1 MVKPISFENFK
12 QLIDTINSSL
22 GNEFINNFRNQRK
35 RLKGAK
41 RKSGKGY
48 LLKYENSGNRW
59 VINEGAKDEI
69 QFHLY
74 ITDNDLGYG
83 FGINTQRGSFYNE
96 DIVKEV
102 QPYANSFIS
111 NFQDIQKSFPH
122 YGFLIGDLNSL
133 RKLDYEKYYLF
144 GNLIPIEKNG
154 EIISIEQSDYD
165 ILIQDLKNQLP
176 LYIKI
181 FEDRNDVILKAEL
194 KEIMKKGLVRYRALL
209 KLKPQLILQ
218 GPPGT
223 GKTRLAKEL
232 ANSFIVMP
240 KSISEELIVKY
251 LNPKQNIESPGK
263 LKKYTILEVDADKKR
278 VQMSRESGTTDY
290 TSFQDILNAYD
301 QKLWENSLD
310 QNGPRRAAST
320 AKYIYDHLKISKTA
334 DQSKLIQF
342 HPSYTYEDFVRGIT
356 AKPNQ
361 NGDGI
366 FYENENKTL
375 GLFTKKALDNYLKS
389 KRPSTALSKELWL
402 DEVFTG
408 FIQEIAENLGEDI
421 LPLTKKVDM
430 IGLDE
435 DAFRYKGKSW
445 GSSSGIRM
453 LFRDIK
459 QAYLGGNDTR
469 QDIVNN
475 KSLAGLANWHATYF
489 LVVLDW
495 FKKYLVDNKIEFNP
509 TTQKDV
515 ELQNYVLVID
525 EINRAN
531 LPSVLGELIYALEYR
546 GEEIDTMYKVD
557 GSNKIILP
565 PNLYIIGT
573 MNTADRSVGHI
584 DYAIR
589 RRFSFIDVL
598 PNKEVVHP
606 LAQKLFKQVS
616 ELFIKNYDQINWG
629 NPELEKSGFLVGDF
643 RPEDVWIGHSY
654 FLSEKEDDAEALFE
668 LKLKL
673 QYEIKPLLKEYVKDG
688 ILTGAAEEKIIE
700 LDGYLN

>member
-1 MVKPISFENFK
+1 MEFFTDADISLVHSSGDKEVNKETHRKLVEVYKKLEHLCKLLKKHGFEYEIRKDPRSQGGGFKYFQTYQWAKVYPPGFIEHCRGKFSYIIGVSSDVHFHMMGIGNYQNKPASVNASEMSSR
-12 QLIDTINSSL
+12 QTPHQNSSYEVMVQDFL
-22 GNEFINNFRNQRK
+22 GFDKSNRDLFTKTGAELGIEYCQHIMEENNLN
-35 RLKGAK
+35 
-41 RKSGKGY
+41 
-48 LLKYENSGNRW
+48 
-59 VINEGAKDEI
+59 
-69 QFHLY
+69 
-74 ITDNDLGYG
+74 
-83 FGINTQRGSFYNE
+83 
-96 DIVKEV
+96 DIV
-102 QPYANSFIS
+102 
-111 NFQDIQKSFPH
+111 
-122 YGFLIGDLNSL
+122 
-133 RKLDYEKYYLF
+133 R
-144 GNLIPIEKNG
+144 
-154 EIISIEQSDYD
+154 
-165 ILIQDLKNQLP
+165 ILKFKNQ
-176 LYIKI
+176 I
-181 FEDRNDVILKAEL
+181 
-194 KEIMKKGLVRYRALL
+194 
-209 KLKPQLILQ
+209 ILQ

-232 ANSFIVMP
+232 INKFITVP
-240 KSISEELIVKY
+240 DSISNELIAKY
-251 LNPKQNIESPGK
+251 LNSNQIIESPGK
-263 LKKYTILEVDADKKR
+263 LKKYTILEVDDQNKR
-278 VQMSRESGTTDY
+278 VQISRESGTTDY

-320 AKYIYDHLKISKTA
+320 AKYIYDQIKKAKLSE
-334 DQSKLIQF
+334 QSKMIQF

-375 GLFTKKALDNYLKS
+375 GLFAKKALENYLKS
-389 KRPSTALSKELWL
+389 KNLSTTLSKELWL
-402 DEVFTG
+402 DDVFNG
-408 FIQEIAENLGEDI
+408 FIQEIAEDLGEDI
-421 LPLTKKVDM
+421 LPLTKKVNM

-445 GSSSGIRM
+445 ESNGNRM

-459 QAYLGGNDTR
+459 QAYLDGNNTR

-489 LVVLDW
+489 LVVLER
-495 FKKYLVDNKIEFNP
+495 FKKYLIDNTIEFNP
-509 TTQKDV
+509 TIQKEV
-515 ELQNYVLVID
+515 ALQNYVLVID

-546 GEEIDTMYKVD
+546 GEEIDTMYEID
-557 GSNKIILP
+557 RSRKIIIP

-589 RRFSFIDVL
+589 RRFSFVDVL

-606 LAQKLFKQVS
+606 LVQNLFKQVS
-616 ELFIKNYDQINWG
+616 KLFVKNYDEINWA
-629 NPELEKSGFLVGDF
+629 NPELEKSEFLVGDF

-654 FLSEKEDDAEALFE
+654 FITEKTDDAEALVE

-688 ILTGAAEEKIIE
+688 ILTAAAEEKIKE
-700 LDGYLN
+700 LDEYLD

>member
-1 MVKPISFENFK
+1 MDFFTDDDIALVHNYGGKKINNKTHQELVEVYKKLEHLCKLLRKHGFEYEIRKDPRSQGGGFKYFQTYQWAKVYPPGFKKHCGGKFSYIVGVSANVHFHMMGLGNYQNKKPSLEASKISTRK
-12 QLIDTINSSL
+12 TPHQNSSYEAMVQDFLEFDKNNRDLFIKTGAEL
-22 GNEFINNFRNQRK
+22 GIEYCQKIMEENNLN
-35 RLKGAK
+35 
-41 RKSGKGY
+41 
-48 LLKYENSGNRW
+48 
-59 VINEGAKDEI
+59 
-69 QFHLY
+69 
-74 ITDNDLGYG
+74 
-83 FGINTQRGSFYNE
+83 
-96 DIVKEV
+96 DIVQILE
-102 QPYANSFIS
+102 F
-111 NFQDIQKSFPH
+111 KSQ
-122 YGFLIGDLNSL
+122 I
-133 RKLDYEKYYLF
+133 
-144 GNLIPIEKNG
+144 
-154 EIISIEQSDYD
+154 
-165 ILIQDLKNQLP
+165 
-176 LYIKI
+176 
-181 FEDRNDVILKAEL
+181 
-194 KEIMKKGLVRYRALL
+194 
-209 KLKPQLILQ
+209 ILQ

-232 ANSFIVMP
+232 INSFITMP
-240 KSISEELIVKY
+240 NSISNELIIKY
-251 LNPKQNIESPGK
+251 LSTNQTIESPGK
-263 LKKYTILEVDADKKR
+263 KKTYTILEVDAAKKR
-278 VQMSRESGTTDY
+278 IQMSRETGTTDY
-290 TSFQDILNAYD
+290 TSFQDIQNAYG
-301 QKLWENSLD
+301 QKLWEESLE

-320 AKYIYDHLKISKTA
+320 AKYIYDQHKISKTV

-375 GLFTKKALDNYLKS
+375 GLFAKKALDNYLKS
-389 KRPSTALSKELWL
+389 KKPSITLSKELWL
-402 DEVFTG
+402 DEVFNG
-408 FIQEIAENLGEDI
+408 FIQEVAEKLGEDI

-445 GSSSGIRM
+445 GSNSGNRM

-459 QAYLGGNDTR
+459 QAYLDGNNTR
-469 QDIVNN
+469 QDFVNN
-475 KSLAGLANWHATYF
+475 KNLAGLANWHATYF
-489 LVVLDW
+489 LVALDW
-495 FKKYLVDNKIEFNP
+495 FKKYLDDNKIEFNSAV
-509 TTQKDV
+509 KDDV

-546 GEEIDTMYKVD
+546 GEEIDTMYKFN
-557 GSNKIILP
+557 GSNKLIIP

-606 LAQKLFKQVS
+606 LAQNLFKKVS
-616 ELFIKNYDQINWG
+616 ELFVKNYDTINWLK
-629 NPELEKSGFLVGDF
+629 PELESSNFLVGDF
-643 RPEDVWIGHSY
+643 KPEDVWIGHSY
-654 FLSEKEDDAEALFE
+654 FLTEKKDDSSALLE

-688 ILTGAAEEKIIE
+688 ILTGTAEKEIKE
-700 LDGYLN
+700 LDGYLK

>member
-320 AKYIYDHLKISKTA
+320 AKYIYDEIKKAKLSE
-334 DQSKLIQF
+334 QSKMIQF

-375 GLFTKKALDNYLKS
+375 GLFAKKALENYLKS
-389 KRPSTALSKELWL
+389 KNPSTTLSKELWL
-402 DEVFTG
+402 DDVFNG
-408 FIQEIAENLGEDI
+408 FIQEIAEDLGEDI
-421 LPLTKKVDM
+421 LPLTKKVNM

-445 GSSSGIRM
+445 ESNGNRM

-459 QAYLGGNDTR
+459 QAYLDGNNTR

-489 LVVLDW
+489 LVVLER
-495 FKKYLVDNKIEFNP
+495 FKKYLIDNKIEFNP
-509 TTQKDV
+509 TIQKEV
-515 ELQNYVLVID
+515 ALQNYVLVID

-546 GEEIDTMYKVD
+546 GEEIDTMYKV
-557 GSNKIILP
+557 GSSNKIILP

-598 PNKEVVHP
+598 PNKDVVNP
-606 LAQKLFKQVS
+606 LAQELFKQVS
-616 ELFIKNYDQINWG
+616 ELFIKNYDQINWK

-654 FLSEKEDDAEALFE
+654 FLSEKKDDAEALSE

-688 ILTGAAEEKIIE
+688 ILTSAAEEKIKE